1 MRIRNGKIHVLYA
14 SNRVEIH
21 PFIWKVRVQLIITQ
35 SCKKISLPR
44 QRIIAH
50 GQRDRWKGRKG
61 GGGRKERRIA
71 ASFFHRLLRRKRKR
85 GANKRGTYPRG
96 KWVTMQIVG
105 RNLCARRTQRR
116 TPLSRARA
124 RTHSHA
130 GRSRKYAM
138 EQWFVRPRAAIQRF
152 PSERRNRGIKFQFFR
167 RQFFLPFFLIRR
179 FKVYC
184 SPYQNQFLDTV
195 CVITTGVFASVVKKN
210 FDKRIGDHPPRLP
223 NAVSEME
230 DLHFVRN
237 YARSSDAV
245 PWIDAAVLWY
255 WELYVISRQ
264 RINHCCAGTVWKME
278 RNITLRDFVVQ
289 FVILRWEKWSNTK
302 INADLF

>member
-105 RNLCARRTQRR
+105 RNLCAHNDAS
-116 TPLSRARA
+116 LARARA
-124 RTHSHA
+124 HTLTRGVAENTRWNNDSFA
-130 GRSRKYAM
+130 CA
-138 EQWFVRPRAAIQRF
+138 P
-152 PSERRNRGIKFQFFR
+152 PSSGF
-167 RQFFLPFFLIRR
+167 
-179 FKVYC
+179 
-184 SPYQNQFLDTV
+184 
-195 CVITTGVFASVVKKN
+195 
-210 FDKRIGDHPPRLP
+210 PPRGGI
-223 NAVSEME
+223 VE
-230 DLHFVRN
+230 
-237 YARSSDAV
+237 
-245 PWIDAAVLWY
+245 
-255 WELYVISRQ
+255 
-264 RINHCCAGTVWKME
+264 
-278 RNITLRDFVVQ
+278 
-289 FVILRWEKWSNTK
+289 
-302 INADLF
+302 